1 MTKVIH
7 NITLDEFK
15 TALSNLSKDSMIILR
30 FTAEWCSPCQ
40 KINEDCN
47 NFFSTCDEKIT
58 PYVIDISESL
68 DLYATLKKYK
78 MINGIPA
85 LLAYHGNDK
94 QDNWFIPNDS
104 VVGGNKELLKAF
116 FIRCNNHIQ

>member
-78 MINGIPA
+78 MIKPRKIYDIIFLN
-85 LLAYHGNDK
+85 
-94 QDNWFIPNDS
+94 
-104 VVGGNKELLKAF
+104 NK
-116 FIRCNNHIQ
+116 IRGKIEFKNKV